1 MNILISACLLG
12 VHCRYDG
19 QASVCPHL
27 AQLQQHYQLIP
38 VCPEIMGGLPT
49 PRQPAELYQGRVYD
63 RSGRDITAAF
73 ARGAAEVLHL
83 AAAPPAAA
91 DRFMMAISP
100 PRWWQATACWPRRSK
115 KKGSPSSANPRSR
128 NFSYSFC
135 SRCSLSPKQ
144 KPLLTAAIAGI
155 AAKGGEKMWI
165 TACQQ

>member
-1 MNILISACLLG
+1 MNILISAGLLG

-49 PRQPAELYQGRVYD
+49 PRQPAELCQGRVYD

-83 AAAPPAAA
+83 AELYQCRYAILKERSPSCGSGQVYDGNFSATLVAGDGVLAAA
-91 DRFMMAISP
+91 L
-100 PRWWQATACWPRRSK
+100 K
-115 KKGSPSSANPRSR
+115 EKGI
-128 NFSYSFC
+128 
-135 SRCSLSPKQ
+135 
-144 KPLLTAAIAGI
+144 TVI
-155 AAKGGEKMWI
+155 GESQIEKFFL
-165 TACQQ
+165 